1 MFGKRDKT
9 GGAELEFFTVFD
21 SKAKTY
27 AEPFPAMNSEVVIRD
42 FSTAFRDPE
51 APKKNRY
58 YMNAED
64 FSIFKIGTFSL
75 TSGELN
81 GHNLEHVVNMHD
93 LRAMTQPGALSS
105 T

>member
-1 MFGKRDKT
+1 MFGKNKT

-42 FSTAFRDPE
+42 FTTAFRDPE
-51 APKKNRY
+51 AHKKNRY

-64 FSIFKIGTFSL
+64 FSIYKCGNFSL
-75 TSGELN
+75 TSGLIT
-81 GHNLEHVVNMHD
+81 GQNLEHIVNMHD
-93 LRAMTQPGALSS
+93 LRAMVQPGALTS